1 MEKLEEYAVKFLT
14 RLLKIYSPSGRERKI
29 GTFIADEMEKLNF
42 KVRVDNVGNVIGEV
56 GHGKPTILLC
66 GHMDTVPGHIPV
78 KSVDGKIYGR
88 GAVDAKSPLASMI
101 LAAHSVGETIEEG
114 KVLVACVVEE
124 EKSGMGIKNLIKEGL
139 SADYA
144 IFGEPSG
151 IENIIIGY
159 RGSLKIK
166 LTCKTAAGHSSAPW
180 LFENAI
186 EKMFELCWGRIKDA
200 KFQENP
206 PKGFF
211 YNVSLCLTHLEGGS
225 YAPNVPS
232 KCKALIDVR
241 VPPQL
246 TCAQAYDRI
255 IEYVMQFR
263 KENPQVQVDVEVVD
277 SVEPFEADK
286 NSSLTRAF
294 SAAIRK
300 VTGKTLKLLKKT
312 GTSDMN
318 LLGRAL
324 KIPVVAYGPGD
335 SSLDH
340 TPNEHVS
347 IEEYL
352 SSIQVLREV
361 LKKLLNLF

>member
-1 MEKLEEYAVKFLT
+1 MERLEEYAVKFLT

-29 GTFIADEMEKLNF
+29 ETFIADEMEKLNF

-56 GHGKPTILLC
+56 GHGKPLILLC
-66 GHMDTVPGHIPV
+66 GHIDTVPGYIPV
-78 KSVDGKIYGR
+78 KIFDGKIHGR

-101 LAAHSVGETIEEG
+101 LAAHSIGKVIEEG
-114 KVLVACVVEE
+114 KILVACVVEE

-151 IENIIIGY
+151 IGNIIIGY
-159 RGSLKIK
+159 RGSLKIE
-166 LTCKTAAGHSSAPW
+166 LACKTAAGHSSTPW

-186 EKMFELCWGRIKDA
+186 EKMFELWGRVKDA
-200 KFQENP
+200 SFQENP

-211 YNVSLCLTHLEGGS
+211 YNVSLCLTHLKGGG
-225 YAPNVPS
+225 YASNVPS

-241 VPPQL
+241 VPPKL
-246 TCAQAYDRI
+246 TCEQVYDKV
-255 IEYVMQFR
+255 IECIVQYK
-263 KENPQVQVDVEVVD
+263 KENPQVQVDVEVID
-277 SVEPFEADK
+277 FVEPFEANK
-286 NSSLTRAF
+286 NSILTRAF

-300 VTGKTLKLLKKT
+300 VTGKTPKLLKKT

-347 IEEYL
+347 IKEYL

-361 LKKLLNLF
+361 LKKLLDLS

>member
-1 MEKLEEYAVKFLT
+1 MEKLEEYAVKFLA

-29 GTFIADEMEKLNF
+29 GTFIANEMEKLNF
-42 KVRVDNVGNVIGEV
+42 KVKVDNVGNVIGEV

-66 GHMDTVPGHIPV
+66 GHMDTVPGYIPV
-78 KSVDGKIYGR
+78 KIVDGEIYGR
-88 GAVDAKSPLASMI
+88 GAVDAKSPIASMM
-101 LAAHSVGETIEEG
+101 LAAHSTREVIEEG
-114 KVLVACVVEE
+114 KILVACVVEE
-124 EKSGMGIKNLIKEGL
+124 EKSSMGIKNLIKEGL

-151 IENIIIGY
+151 IENVIIGY
-159 RGSLKIK
+159 RGSLKIE
-166 LTCKTAAGHSSAPW
+166 LTCKTVAGHSSAPW

-186 EKMFELCWGRIKDA
+186 EKMFELWGRIKDA

-206 PKGFF
+206 PKSFF
-211 YNVSLCLTHLEGGS
+211 YNVSLCLTHLEGGG
-225 YAPNVPS
+225 YASNVPS

-246 TCAQAYDRI
+246 TCAQACDKI
-255 IEYVMQFR
+255 IECIVQYR
-263 KENPQVQVDVEVVD
+263 KENPQVQVHVEVVD

-286 NSSLTRAF
+286 NSILTRAF
-294 SAAIRK
+294 SVAIRK
-300 VTGKTLKLLKKT
+300 VTGKTPKLLKKT

-340 TPNEHVS
+340 TPNERVS

-361 LKKLLNLF
+361 LKKLLNLS

>member
-1 MEKLEEYAVKFLT
+1 MERLEEYAVKLLT

-29 GTFIADEMEKLNF
+29 GTFIAKEMEKLNF
-42 KVRVDNVGNVIGEV
+42 KVKVDNVGNVIGEV
-56 GHGKPTILLC
+56 GYGKPTILLC
-66 GHMDTVPGHIPV
+66 GHMDTVPGYIPV
-78 KSVDGKIYGR
+78 KIVDGEIYGR
-88 GAVDAKSPLASMI
+88 GAVDAKSPIASMM
-101 LAAHSVGETIEEG
+101 LAAHSTREVIEEG
-114 KVLVACVVEE
+114 KILVACVVEE
-124 EKSGMGIKNLIKEGL
+124 EKSSMGIKNLIKEGL

-151 IENIIIGY
+151 IENVIIGY
-159 RGSLKIK
+159 RGSLKIE
-166 LTCKTAAGHSSAPW
+166 LTCKTVAGHSSAPW

-186 EKMFELCWGRIKDA
+186 EKMFELWGRIKDA

-206 PKGFF
+206 PKSFF
-211 YNVSLCLTHLEGGS
+211 YNVSLCLTHLEGGG
-225 YAPNVPS
+225 YASNVPS

-246 TCAQAYDRI
+246 TCAQACDKI
-255 IEYVMQFR
+255 IECIVQYR
-263 KENPQVQVDVEVVD
+263 KENPQVQVHVEVVD

-286 NSSLTRAF
+286 NSILTRAF
-294 SAAIRK
+294 SVAIRK
-300 VTGKTLKLLKKT
+300 VTGKTPKLLKKT

-340 TPNEHVS
+340 TPNERVS

-361 LKKLLNLF
+361 LKKLLNLS